1 MIDLPDTPL
10 TPFVLRHARRL
21 GLKAALVDSA
31 SGRAIAY
38 GDLPAEI
45 AAAAGGLAR
54 AGHAPGD
61 VVGVVLP
68 NVPEFAVV
76 FHAVLQRG
84 GVVTP
89 VNPALTPAEIGRQL
103 GDARARFVV
112 TSAEL
117 AAAVAEAAG
126 DARVLLVGTEELR
139 GPELAPEPTGPG
151 DLAALP
157 YSSGTTGFPKGVMLT
172 HRNLAANIVQVEGAF
187 RCDEGDVL
195 LAVLPYFHIY
205 GLTVN
210 MNFAL
215 ARGATIVTMARFDL
229 GAFLE
234 TIERHRVTRAFLVPP
249 ILLAL
254 AKHPLVDRHDLSSL
268 DLIVSGAAP
277 LDEGIARAVAER
289 IGCRV
294 VQGYGLTETSPVTHL
309 PPEGPDMDAK
319 PASVGPPLPGTECR
333 AVDIES
339 GETLPPGEDGEILI
353 RGPQVMRG
361 YLRDQAATA
370 AAVDPDGW
378 FHTGDIGHVDGDG
391 WLFIVD
397 RLKEL
402 IKVRGLQVAPAEL
415 EAVLQAHSAVADAA
429 VVPSPDRHGGEV
441 PKAFVVLREEIDLD
455 ELRAYVA
462 DRVARHKRIRRI
474 EAVEGIPR
482 SPSGKILRRVLVE
495 REREAAGT
503 GSGR

>member
-1 MIDLPDTPL
+1 MIDLPDSSLTPL
-10 TPFVLRHARRL
+10 VLRHARRL
-21 GLKAALVDSA
+21 GERPALVDSA
-31 SGRAIAY
+31 SGRTIAY
-38 GDLPAEI
+38 GKLPGEI
-45 AAAAGGLAR
+45 AATAGALAAAGHR
-54 AGHAPGD
+54 TGD

-76 FHAVLQRG
+76 FHATLEHG

-89 VNPALTPAEIGRQL
+89 VNPALTTAEIGHQL
-103 GDARARFVV
+103 DDAGARFVI

-117 AAAVAEAAG
+117 GPSVSAAAG
-126 DARVLLVGTEELR
+126 SARVLVVGSVDLR
-139 GPELAPEPTGPG
+139 AESVSPEPAGPE

-172 HRNLAANIVQVEGAF
+172 HRNLTANIVQVEGVF
-187 RCDEGDVL
+187 RCDQDDVL

-215 ARGATIVTMARFDL
+215 ARGATVVTMARFDL
-229 GAFLE
+229 AAFLE

-277 LDEGIARAVAER
+277 LDEGIARAAADR

-309 PPEGPDMDAK
+309 PPEGPGMTSK
-319 PASVGPPLPGTECR
+319 PGSVGPPLPGTECR
-333 AVDIES
+333 AVDIAS
-339 GETLPPGEDGEILI
+339 GDPLQAGADGEIVI

-361 YLRDQAATA
+361 YLRDDAATA
-370 AAVDPDGW
+370 AAIDSDGW
-378 FHTGDIGHVDGDG
+378 FHTGDIGHVDEDG

-415 EAVLQAHSAVADAA
+415 EAVLQAHPAVADAA

-441 PKAFVVLREEIDLD
+441 PKAFVVLRDEVDLD
-455 ELRAYVA
+455 DLRAYVA

-474 EAVEGIPR
+474 EAVDEIPR
-482 SPSGKILRRVLVE
+482 SPSGKILRRVLVQ
-495 REREAAGT
+495 REREATAL

>member
-1 MIDLPDTPL
+1 MIDLPDSSLTPL
-10 TPFVLRHARRL
+10 VLRHAGRL
-21 GLKAALVDSA
+21 GPKPALVDSA

-38 GDLPAEI
+38 GDLPGEI
-45 AAAAGGLAR
+45 AAAAGGLAG
-54 AGHAPGD
+54 AGHRPGD

-76 FHAVLQRG
+76 FHGTLERG

-89 VNPALTPAEIGRQL
+89 VNPAFTPGEIARQL
-103 GDARARFVV
+103 EDARARFVI
-112 TSAEL
+112 TTAEL
-117 AAAVAEAAG
+117 APVVSAAAG
-126 DARVLLVGTEELR
+126 GAQVLVVGSQALHADAVPPEPA
-139 GPELAPEPTGPG
+139 GPE

-157 YSSGTTGFPKGVMLT
+157 YSSGTTGFPKGVILT
-172 HRNLAANIVQVEGAF
+172 HRNLTANIVQVEGVF
-187 RCDEGDVL
+187 RCGEDDVL

-215 ARGATIVTMARFDL
+215 ARGATVVTMARFDL
-229 GAFLE
+229 AAFLE
-234 TIERHRVTRAFLVPP
+234 TIERYGVTRAFLVPP

-254 AKHPLVDRHDLSSL
+254 SKHPLVDRYDLGSL
-268 DLIVSGAAP
+268 DLVVSGAAP
-277 LDEGIARAVAER
+277 LDERLAGAVADR

-309 PPEGPDMDAK
+309 PPEGPGMTAK
-319 PASVGPPLPGTECR
+319 PGSVGPPLPGTECR

-339 GETLPPGEDGEILI
+339 GEPLAAGADGEIVI

-361 YLRDQAATA
+361 YLRDDEATA
-370 AAVDPDGW
+370 AAIDANGW
-378 FHTGDIGHVDGDG
+378 FHTGDIGHVDDDG
-391 WLFIVD
+391 WLFVVD

-415 EAVLQAHSAVADAA
+415 EAVLQAHPAVADAA

-441 PKAFVVLREEIDLD
+441 PKAFVVLREAAGLD
-455 ELRAYVA
+455 DLRAYVA

-474 EAVEGIPR
+474 EAVDEIPR

-495 REREAAGT
+495 REREAAAL

>member
-1 MIDLPDTPL
+1 MIDLPDTSL
-10 TPFVLRHARRL
+10 TPLVLRHASRL
-21 GLKAALVDSA
+21 GAKAALVDSA

-45 AAAAGGLAR
+45 AALAGGLAR

-76 FHAVLQRG
+76 FHAVLERG

-89 VNPALTPAEIGRQL
+89 VNPALTPAEIGTQL
-103 GDARARFVV
+103 RDARARFVV
-112 TSAEL
+112 TSPEL
-117 AAAVAEAAG
+117 APAVAAAAG

-139 GPELAPEPTGPG
+139 GESVAPEPAGAD

-215 ARGATIVTMARFDL
+215 ARGATVVTMARFDL
-229 GAFLE
+229 AGFLE

-277 LDEGIARAVAER
+277 LDEAIARAVAER

-309 PPEGPDMDAK
+309 PPEGPGMDAK

-339 GETLPPGEDGEILI
+339 GEPLPPGEDGEIVI

-361 YLRDQAATA
+361 YLRDPASTA
-370 AAVDPDGW
+370 AAIDADGW

-415 EAVLQAHSAVADAA
+415 EAVLQAHPAVADAA

-441 PKAFVVLREEIDLD
+441 PKAFVVLRDEVELD
-455 ELRAYVA
+455 DLRAYVA

-474 EAVEGIPR
+474 EAVAAIPR

-495 REREAAGT
+495 QEREAAGT

>member
-1 MIDLPDTPL
+1 MIDLPDSSLTPL
-10 TPFVLRHARRL
+10 VLRHARRL
-21 GLKAALVDSA
+21 GAKPALVDSA

-38 GDLPAEI
+38 GDLPGEI
-45 AAAAGGLAR
+45 AATAGALAN
-54 AGHAPGD
+54 AGHRPGD

-76 FHAVLQRG
+76 FHATLEHG

-89 VNPALTPAEIGRQL
+89 VNPALTTAEIGRQL
-103 GDARARFVV
+103 GDAGARFVI

-117 AAAVAEAAG
+117 EPSVSTAAG
-126 DARVLLVGTEELR
+126 SARVLVVGSADLHGAPVPAEPM
-139 GPELAPEPTGPG
+139 GPE

-172 HRNLAANIVQVEGAF
+172 HRNLTANIVQVEGVF
-187 RCDEGDVL
+187 RCDEDDVL

-215 ARGATIVTMARFDL
+215 ARGATVVTMARFDL
-229 GAFLE
+229 AAFLE

-277 LDEGIARAVAER
+277 LDERIARAVADR

-309 PPEGPDMDAK
+309 PPEGPGMTAK
-319 PASVGPPLPGTECR
+319 PGSVGPPLPGTECR
-333 AVDIES
+333 AVDIAS
-339 GETLPPGEDGEILI
+339 GEPLPAGADGEIVI

-361 YLRDQAATA
+361 YLRDDAATA
-370 AAVDPDGW
+370 AAIDADGW
-378 FHTGDIGHVDGDG
+378 FHTGDIGHVDEDG

-415 EAVLQAHSAVADAA
+415 EAVLQAHPAVADAA

-441 PKAFVVLREEIDLD
+441 PKAFVVLRDEADLD
-455 ELRAYVA
+455 DLRAYVA

-474 EAVEGIPR
+474 EAVDEIPR

-495 REREAAGT
+495 REREAAAL